1 MTLSPPEDA
10 PAQSALVLPSG
21 DGQIPGTPGIEN
33 LPLLSASSKV
43 QEWLTS
49 SISDHVGSYD
59 HGQHSSGMTAAAAD
73 SACATEGIGRAS
85 QSSAE
90 VSQCGQVKRGT
101 WINAHAPQSSP
112 VDAPLSVVCLGPPP
126 QPPRHDRA
134 FPPAK
139 ASSSSESDE
148 RGSSRLVSILGS
160 EIGAVADVMEG
171 GDSAAPACTEHS
183 AVQRSSLLQPPG
195 RTSTS
200 ARINAASGIGNVL
213 TLLKNRSTV
222 NGVSSQPDAGP
233 PGVMQDVSAAVA
245 SLHNPGAAS
254 GPSVTGSVE
263 SAPASDAAAA
273 QQGRGGEPGSRF
285 SPGGQHQP
293 LQPTPGGIVSML
305 DMQQQVAEMFL
316 GPSKQR
322 GSGGKHAAD
331 LLRADPQG
339 GWSPPSLAAN
349 EADATSSS
357 SSTSLVTPL
366 RVHADA
372 AVQPYVGAPLPST
385 ECDRMGHLC
394 SLNVL
399 GTTPE
404 RRFDR
409 VTGLAATVRPSFPHP
424 ALTPACSF
432 QPGPVL
438 VALLLSPR

>member
-1 MTLSPPEDA
+1 
-10 PAQSALVLPSG
+10 
-21 DGQIPGTPGIEN
+21 
-33 LPLLSASSKV
+33 
-43 QEWLTS
+43 
-49 SISDHVGSYD
+49 
-59 HGQHSSGMTAAAAD
+59 
-73 SACATEGIGRAS
+73 
-85 QSSAE
+85 
-90 VSQCGQVKRGT
+90 
-101 WINAHAPQSSP
+101 
-112 VDAPLSVVCLGPPP
+112 
-126 QPPRHDRA
+126 
-134 FPPAK
+134 
-139 ASSSSESDE
+139 
-148 RGSSRLVSILGS
+148 
-160 EIGAVADVMEG
+160 
-171 GDSAAPACTEHS
+171 
-183 AVQRSSLLQPPG
+183 
-195 RTSTS
+195 
-200 ARINAASGIGNVL
+200 
-213 TLLKNRSTV
+213 
-222 NGVSSQPDAGP
+222 
-233 PGVMQDVSAAVA
+233 
-245 SLHNPGAAS
+245 
-254 GPSVTGSVE
+254 
-263 SAPASDAAAA
+263 
-273 QQGRGGEPGSRF
+273 
-285 SPGGQHQP
+285 
-293 LQPTPGGIVSML
+293 ML